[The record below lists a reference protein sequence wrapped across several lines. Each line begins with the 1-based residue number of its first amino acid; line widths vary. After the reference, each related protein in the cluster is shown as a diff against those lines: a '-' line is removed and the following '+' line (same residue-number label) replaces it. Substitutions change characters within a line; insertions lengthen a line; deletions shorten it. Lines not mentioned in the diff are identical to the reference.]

1 MLLAV
6 PLLAQDKIGSLLI
19 STLPDNATVMID
31 DELVGTTPLTLSNIK
46 AGKHRLVIKKEG
58 CMTVERVIEVTADEI
73 KKVEVLLTQI
83 EKRPETP
90 SQPPTPVPTPTGVPL
105 VTPKESLSLAPTE
118 YSLTIRKSVSYSFS
132 DSEIESCYDNM
143 SSFGLDLVMD
153 TANPIFSWMVSLDL
167 VQGSYEEEEEDEDGY
182 FTYKSELSLTGLSGA
197 AVWHSPR
204 TQQFQVYGGAGLGYY
219 SAIAKWS
226 ESFTWGTFS
235 DSDSDSD
242 SDNGKGVGFK
252 LLGGAAVAFSP
263 AVSLGLSA
271 TFLKLDVAFGG
282 GGTSVDLGATI
293 IDLGLNI
300 RF

>member
-1 MLLAV
+1 MKLRIFILVIMLLAV
-6 PLLAQDKIGSLLI
+6 PLLAQDKIGSLLL

-58 CMTVERVIEVTADEI
+58 YMTVERVIEVTADEI
-73 KKVEVLLTQI
+73 KKVEVLLTP
-83 EKRPETP
+83 KDARPETP
-90 SQPPTPVPTPTGVPL
+90 GQPPTLVPL

-132 DSEIESCYDNM
+132 DSGLRSCYDNM

-167 VQGSYEEEEEDEDGY
+167 VQGSYGTSGC

-204 TQQFQVYGGAGLGYY
+204 TQQFQVYGGGGLGYY
-219 SAIAKWS
+219 SATDKWS
-226 ESFTWGTFS
+226 SSFTWGTFS
-235 DSDSDSD
+235 ESDSG

-282 GGTSVDLGATI
+282 GGTSTDMGAYI